1 MPLINPTPISEL
13 PPSPSTADGDNFD
26 AVADAFLG
34 AFPAL
39 RDEINASTAAT
50 YGNAVVAS
58 ESGLAAQQAANAAEQ
73 SVAAA
78 AAAAGAVKWISG
90 TAYAEG
96 VVTWSPANYLNYRR
110 KAAGAGAIDPSLDAA
125 NWALIGAPLAAPIQ
139 AISTNTTA
147 ATGIHYL
154 ITAPLTLNL
163 PASPTVRDTVRFTNL
178 TGLVST
184 VIDPNEA
191 LIRGV
196 AGAMNV
202 DYVNAAATL
211 TYSGA
216 TKGWV

>member
-1 MPLINPTPISEL
+1 MPLANPTPIDAL
-13 PPSPSTADGDNFD
+13 PPSPTTADGDAFD

-34 AFPAL
+34 AFPTL

-58 ESGLAAQQAANAAEQ
+58 ESGLAAQQAAIAAEQ

-139 AISTNTTA
+139 SIATNTTA
-147 ATGIHYL
+147 VAGMHYL
-154 ITAPLTLNL
+154 ITAPLTLTL

-184 VIDPNEA
+184 VIDPNGA

-196 AGAMNV
+196 AGAMNLDFV
-202 DYVNAAATL
+202 TAAATL

>member
-34 AFPAL
+34 AVPAL

-58 ESGLAAQQAANAAEQ
+58 EAGLAAQQAANAAEQ

-78 AAAAGAVKWISG
+78 AAAAGATKWISG

-125 NWALIGAPLAAPIQ
+125 NWALIGAPLAAPIN

-147 ATGIHYL
+147 AAGMHYL
-154 ITAPLTLNL
+154 IIAPLTLTL

-178 TGLVST
+178 TELVNT
-184 VIDPNEA
+184 VIDPNGA

-196 AGAMNV
+196 AGAMTL
-202 DYVNAAATL
+202 DSPTAAATL

>member
-13 PPSPSTADGDNFD
+13 PPSPSTADGDAFD

-34 AFPAL
+34 AFPTL

-58 ESGLAAQQAANAAEQ
+58 EAGLAAQQAAIAAEQ

-139 AISTNTTA
+139 SISTNTTA

-154 ITAPLTLNL
+154 IIAPLTLTL

-178 TGLVST
+178 TGLTTT
-184 VIDPNEA
+184 VIDPNGQ